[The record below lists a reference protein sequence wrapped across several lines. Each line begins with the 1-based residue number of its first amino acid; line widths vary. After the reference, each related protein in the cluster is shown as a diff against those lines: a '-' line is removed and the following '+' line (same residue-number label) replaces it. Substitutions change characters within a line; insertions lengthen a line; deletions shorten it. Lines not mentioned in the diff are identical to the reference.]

1 VASYVV
7 AVAGTSQPSTPSLVS
22 LLGAV
27 AAGRLT
33 GVARLC
39 QGWCLLP
46 CFCLGRKGGRWEAG
60 RGLRKTVGTAV
71 IRQEAG
77 NDVTR

>member
-1 VASYVV
+1 MASYVV

-46 CFCLGRKGGRWEAG
+46 CFCLGRKGGQWEAG